1 MAAHGARGNAA
12 GGATAV
18 SRHVIPQ
25 IDDLRQSIPTPAR
38 HQLQHWRERWFA
50 SMNAEFT
57 AHKHAQQLKAL
68 KNRTHVRTEDY
79 GRGLQ
84 QVAVQYTP

>member
-1 MAAHGARGNAA
+1 
-12 GGATAV
+12 
-18 SRHVIPQ
+18 
-25 IDDLRQSIPTPAR
+25 
-38 HQLQHWRERWFA
+38 
-50 SMNAEFT
+50 MNAEFT